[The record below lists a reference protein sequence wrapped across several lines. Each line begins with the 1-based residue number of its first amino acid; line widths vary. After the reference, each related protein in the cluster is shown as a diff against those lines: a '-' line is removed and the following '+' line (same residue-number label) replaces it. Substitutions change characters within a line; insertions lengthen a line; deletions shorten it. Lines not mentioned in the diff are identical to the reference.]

1 MGISPPSYG
10 NQPTFLWES
19 AHLFMGISPP
29 SYGNQ
34 PTFSCDF
41 EK

>member
-19 AHLFMGISPP
+19 AHLLMGISPP
-29 SYGNQ
+29 FHVILKNNLQ
-34 PTFSCDF
+34 DP
-41 EK
+41 